1 MKMYTQDSERGGLL
15 RKNAQEIA
23 LSIASAINCD
33 VLITDI
39 QGIVAGTSAA
49 SRLGTLH
56 EPALQAIASGQ
67 PVETGAEDARS
78 VKGGATGVTAPIQSM
93 NGQTV
98 GAMAI
103 LGAPEKVRLFTVIV
117 RQQIETLLR
126 ERELYAYSVN
136 RESTLQNLIQDIG
149 SFVPGV
155 SSETLLLSRAQEY
168 GYDRSWHYIPIA
180 VDLYQFGRFALQ
192 VREQMRGQSENA
204 ETRILN
210 VKKAVLASIRKIF
223 SEPRDLSAML
233 GNNRFVILFAAA
245 KQENAHA
252 VESEMIAAA
261 QSRAQKILGELKALE
276 LKAAIGIGS
285 PASGMYELAGSYQEA
300 WKALFIGKK
309 FKQQPGVYNIMDY
322 RLEDVIT
329 TIDASVRNRF
339 VQAVT
344 GKFRRYP
351 DWEQMRESIRQWC
364 ESGFSLVEAARRLHV
379 HRNTLIYRLD
389 KLDKESGLNLKDF
402 RTCLNLY
409 LALVMDQYVGPAVQ
423 EKDL

>member
-1 MKMYTQDSERGGLL
+1 MEMYDQDTERGGLL

-23 LSIASAINCD
+23 VSIASAINYD
-33 VLITDI
+33 VLITDS
-39 QGIVAGTSAA
+39 QGVVVGASSAA
-49 SRLGTLH
+49 RLGTLH
-56 EPALQAIASGQ
+56 EPAQQVIASGQ
-67 PVETGAEDARS
+67 TIETDEEEAGRMKDT
-78 VKGGATGVTAPIQSM
+78 KPCVTAPIQSM
-93 NGQTV
+93 NGQMV
-98 GAMAI
+98 GAMSI
-103 LGAPEKVRLFTVIV
+103 TGLPDKVRPFTVIV
-117 RQQIETLLR
+117 RQQIELLLR

-136 RESTLQNLIQDIG
+136 RESTLQNLVQDIG
-149 SFVPGV
+149 SFVRGV
-155 SSETLLLSRAQEY
+155 SNEALLLSRAQEY
-168 GYDRSWHYIPIA
+168 GYDRGWYYIPIA
-180 VDLYQFGRFALQ
+180 VDLYQFGRFALMI
-192 VREQMRGQSENA
+192 RERMRSQSENA

-210 VKKAVLASIRKIF
+210 VKKAALASIRKIF

-233 GNNRFVILFAAA
+233 GNNRFVILYAAA
-245 KQENAHA
+245 KNENMAGH
-252 VESEMIAAA
+252 ESEVAAE
-261 QSRAQKILGELKALE
+261 AQKRAEKILKELEALE

-285 PASGMYELAGSYQEA
+285 PASGMYELAESYQEA

-309 FKQQPGVYNIMDY
+309 FKQQPGVYNIADY

-351 DWEQMRESIRQWC
+351 DWEQMRDSIREWC

-389 KLDKESGLNLKDF
+389 KLDKESGLDLKDF